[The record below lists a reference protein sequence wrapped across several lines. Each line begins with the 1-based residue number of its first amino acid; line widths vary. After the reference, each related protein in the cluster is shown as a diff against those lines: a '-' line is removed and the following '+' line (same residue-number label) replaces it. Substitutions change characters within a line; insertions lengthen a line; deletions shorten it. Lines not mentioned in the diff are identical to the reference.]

1 MPTLFMPTLVMPT
14 LFKSQTLSCHRDSSR
29 ALGPKRSIL
38 AARYAVAL
46 ILGANLLVSTASAQ
60 DAGDES
66 STVIYAADYFD
77 QWQPITAQDM
87 LDRIPGQGAAGGPS
101 SGPSSI
107 PGNPET
113 GGRGLG
119 GGGGNQVLIN
129 GKRIAGKNNSTS
141 EQLDRIPRHSGS
153 RIPDHP
159 RHLGRPRCARQRPD
173 SERHS
178 DRGYCVQ

>member
-77 QWQPITAQDM
+77 IATLTTPEVLAASRDCGSTITTDDIM
-87 LDRIPGQGAAGGPS
+87 KYKL
-101 SGPSSI
+101 
-107 PGNPET
+107 
-113 GGRGLG
+113 RGL
-119 GGGGNQVLIN
+119 
-129 GKRIAGKNNSTS
+129 
-141 EQLDRIPRHSGS
+141 
-153 RIPDHP
+153 
-159 RHLGRPRCARQRPD
+159 
-173 SERHS
+173 
-178 DRGYCVQ
+178 